1 MEGQERLQSKKFK
14 SQKATVK
21 PGRGTISREKFL
33 RQEEGETAWHYFLYK
48 SLSSMSSFR
57 RLWVKREATG

>member
-21 PGRGTISREKFL
+21 PGRGTISREKLL
-33 RQEEGETAWHYFLYK
+33 RQEGGETA
-48 SLSSMSSFR
+48 
-57 RLWVKREATG
+57 